1 MEIIVSRRSSNFP
14 FTLIVVE
21 VSDVVG
27 ERNNSF
33 RFVFVQLMIDKTKT
47 TGKKEAATM
56 DPLGGGYRRGRG
68 AKLVLLE
75 RVQGR

>member
-1 MEIIVSRRSSNFP
+1 
-14 FTLIVVE
+14 
-21 VSDVVG
+21 
-27 ERNNSF
+27 
-33 RFVFVQLMIDKTKT
+33 MIDKTKT